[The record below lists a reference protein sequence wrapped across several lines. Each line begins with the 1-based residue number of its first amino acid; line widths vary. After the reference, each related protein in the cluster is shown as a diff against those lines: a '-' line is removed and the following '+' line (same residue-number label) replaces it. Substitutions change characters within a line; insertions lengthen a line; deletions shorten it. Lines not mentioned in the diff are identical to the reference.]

1 MTPEIAD
8 AIREL
13 ATSGAAPKD
22 ICRTLGLT
30 KGTVSGWLSRN
41 RGCRPILP
49 PVPPPPS
56 ERPDF
61 PPPGRCLWI
70 NGDPRTTDFDFCAKP
85 TGDTLDPWCPGH
97 RKRVFVREREDR
109 A

>member
-13 ATSGAAPKD
+13 ATSGVAPKD

-30 KGTVSGWLSRN
+30 KGTVAGWLSRN
-41 RGCRPILP
+41 RGCRPVLP
-49 PVPPPPS
+49 PEAPP
-56 ERPDF
+56 PDF
-61 PPPGRCLWI
+61 PPSGHCLWI
-70 NGDPRTTDFDFCAKP
+70 NGDPREPNFSFCAQP
-85 TGDTLDPWCPGH
+85 TGDTLDPWCPAH
-97 RKRVFVREREDR
+97 RKRVYVRERVVE